1 MAMTFFVT
9 GTDTDV
15 GKTLISAA
23 LLVAARRRG
32 LSTQGM
38 KPVASGSEQVGD
50 GLRNADA
57 LLLQAHSSVAL
68 DYDEVNP
75 LTFAPAIAPHI
86 AAQQQGKRLEAGRI
100 AGFCRGALLK
110 KSDFTVIE
118 GVGGWRVP
126 LNERET
132 FADVVR
138 ALQLPVVLVV
148 AMRLGCVSHA
158 LLTAEAIRRDGLPI
172 AGWVANRSEPD
183 MGCFDENLA
192 TLQSWLSAPLLGVV
206 PWLSQPDPER
216 AAASLDL
223 EPLLPES
230 LLQG

>member
-1 MAMTFFVT
+1 MATACFVT

-23 LLVAARRRG
+23 LLIAAHRRG

-38 KPVASGSEQVGD
+38 KPVASGSETTER

-57 LLLQAHSSVAL
+57 LLLQRHSSIAL
-68 DYDEVNP
+68 KYDEVNP

-86 AAQQQGKRLEAGRI
+86 AARQEGKRLDAARI

-110 KSDFTVIE
+110 KADFTVIE

-138 ALQLPVVLVV
+138 ILNMPVVLVV
-148 AMRLGCVSHA
+148 AMRLGGVSHA
-158 LLTAEAIRRDGLPI
+158 LLTAEAIQRDGLNI
-172 AGWVANRSEPD
+172 VGWVANRTDPA
-183 MGCFDENLA
+183 MICFDENLA
-192 TLQSWLSAPLLGVV
+192 TLQTWLPAPLLGVI
-206 PWLSQPDPER
+206 PWLSKPAPEL
-216 AAASLDL
+216 AADCIDL
-223 EPLLPES
+223 APLL
-230 LLQG
+230 

>member
-1 MAMTFFVT
+1 MATAYFVA

-23 LLVAARRRG
+23 LLIAAHRRG

-38 KPVASGSEQVGD
+38 KPLASGSVDTGA

-68 DYDEVNP
+68 EYDEVNP
-75 LTFAPAIAPHI
+75 LVFAPAIAPHI
-86 AAQQQGKRLEAGRI
+86 AARQSGKRLEAGRI

-110 KSDFTVIE
+110 KTDFTVIE

-138 ALQLPVVLVV
+138 ALDMPVILVV
-148 AMRLGCVSHA
+148 GMRLGCVSHA
-158 LLTAEAIRRDGLPI
+158 ILTAEAIQRDGLTI
-172 AGWVANRSEPD
+172 AGWVANRTDANMS
-183 MGCFDENLA
+183 CFDENLT
-192 TLQSWLSAPLLGVV
+192 TLQAWLDAPLLGVV
-206 PWLSQPDPER
+206 PR
-216 AAASLDL
+216 
-223 EPLLPES
+223 LPEAS
-230 LLQG
+230 PDLAANCLNIEALL